1 MQTKPGK
8 LFIISA
14 PSGGGKTTLAHEVR
28 RRMAG
33 TELAVERV
41 VTTTTRPSRPNER
54 DGVDYHFLSDAEFA
68 KQKEAGGFLET
79 TTYHDYSYGSP
90 ASIVDQMK
98 TGRSFLMATDRPG
111 AKEIAGKVA
120 GVVTIWLTVPSVDV
134 LRPRLER
141 RGAQSV
147 EQIEGRLEL
156 ARKEMAEEA
165 EEKLFQFTV
174 VNDDFDT
181 AVEEVMTIIKLEFV
195 SSCKAESRSS

>member
-28 RRMAG
+28 RRLAG
-33 TELAVERV
+33 TELQVERV
-41 VTTTTRPSRPNER
+41 VTTTTRPPRPGET

-68 KQKEAGGFLET
+68 KQKQADAFLET

-98 TGRSFLMATDRPG
+98 TGHSFLMATDRPG

-120 GVVTIWLTVPSVDV
+120 GVVTIWLTVPSVEV

-141 RGAQSV
+141 RKAQSV
-147 EQIEGRLEL
+147 EQINERLKMAGEEL
-156 ARKEMAEEA
+156 AEEA
-165 EEKLFQFTV
+165 KEQFFQYTV

-181 AVEEVMTIIKLEFV
+181 AVEEVVGILRNEL
-195 SSCKAESRSS
+195 